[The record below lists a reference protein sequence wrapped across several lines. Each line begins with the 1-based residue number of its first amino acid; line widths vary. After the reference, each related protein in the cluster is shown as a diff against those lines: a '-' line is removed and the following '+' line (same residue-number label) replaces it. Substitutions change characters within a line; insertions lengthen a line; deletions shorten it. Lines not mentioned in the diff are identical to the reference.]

1 MNKPVSF
8 VFAALLLVFST
19 GALYAQE
26 SRNGHLFDLIE
37 AIVED
42 MPQSNSDDY
51 IPPTENERAFFGE
64 AIRAIVAD
72 SLTRA
77 EALADSLNY
86 ALYDWLNSNDNRH
99 YYVWKEKNSDAFKGW
114 GTFIFN
120 PQAKQGIAIEIPH
133 PLWDSYTWQVGIEYF
148 LRYQPRFF
156 LMAGTH
162 RYANGRD
169 PAPAD
174 VAHNKV
180 NNFHIMHRE
189 IAPLVAHTM
198 QIHGFSRDGNDNYS
212 NYPDVVLSNG
222 TAEPSDILDTLAM
235 NLRDAGYSAGIFDG
249 EDYGYLGATTNTQG
263 QYSNGE
269 KFSFIHIE
277 LEYFIRRYESE
288 WENAIEAV
296 DQSFAAVTHISKPW
310 DKKLKKPAIALTEL
324 YPNPFNQ
331 RVTMTFR
338 LKHAGAARIKI
349 YDVNGQMVKQIDKE
363 ISTAGDFRVRWNG
376 TNERNQSV
384 ASGMYIIRVQ
394 QGEGI
399 IAQKIIL
406 MK

>member
-8 VFAALLLVFST
+8 ITAALLLIFLT
-19 GALYAQE
+19 GPSYAQE
-26 SRNGHLFDLIE
+26 SREGQLYDLIE
-37 AIVED
+37 AIIED
-42 MPQSNSDDY
+42 MPQMNSDDY
-51 IPPTENERAFFGE
+51 IPPTESERDLFGQ
-64 AIRAIVAD
+64 AIRAIISD
-72 SLTRA
+72 SLARA
-77 EALADSLNY
+77 EALADTLNY
-86 ALYDWLNSNDNRH
+86 ELYDWLNSADNRR
-99 YYVWKEKNSDAFKGW
+99 YYVWEEKNSDAFKGW

-120 PQAKQGIAIEIPH
+120 PQARQDIAIEIPH

-148 LRYQPRFF
+148 LRNQPRYF

-180 NNFHIMHRE
+180 NNFHVMHRE
-189 IAPLVAHTM
+189 IAPLVAHTL

-212 NYPDVVLSNG
+212 DYPDVVLSNG
-222 TAEPSDILDTLAM
+222 TPEPSDILDTLAM
-235 NLRDAGYSAGIFDG
+235 NLRNSGYSAGIFDG

-263 QYSNGE
+263 RYSNGE
-269 KFSFIHIE
+269 KFSFIHME

-296 DQSFAAVTHISKPW
+296 DQSFASVTGIFDQRHTKIER
-310 DKKLKKPAIALTEL
+310 PAITLTGL

-338 LKHAGAARIKI
+338 FKHAGAAQIKI
-349 YDVNGQMVKQIDKE
+349 YDVNGKMVKRIDKD
-363 ISTAGDFRVRWNG
+363 IRTAGDIRVRWNG
-376 TNERNQSV
+376 SNERNRSV
-384 ASGMYIIRVQ
+384 ASGMYIMSVQ

-399 IAQKIIL
+399 LTQKIIL